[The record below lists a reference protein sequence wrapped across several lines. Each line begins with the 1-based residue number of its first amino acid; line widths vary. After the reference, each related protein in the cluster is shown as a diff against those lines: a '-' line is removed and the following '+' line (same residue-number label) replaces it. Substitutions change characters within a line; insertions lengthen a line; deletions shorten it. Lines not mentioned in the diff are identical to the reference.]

1 MSEARAVPNHHAH
14 HPGFR
19 GVPGFTAA
27 LCFTVGRGAAARL
40 AADRTGVH
48 LGDHVVDIGCG
59 PGTAVREARRRGATA
74 TGVDPAAVMLRVA
87 RRLSRGSGTS
97 WLLGAAEDLPLDDGV
112 ATVAWSLATVHH
124 WQDVA
129 QGLAEVRRVLQT
141 DGRFLVAER
150 RTTPDARGLRSHGW
164 TEAQAEAFGAA
175 CTAAG
180 FADVDVDAARAGRT
194 ATLVVTARRPRDH
207 RL

>member
-1 MSEARAVPNHHAH
+1 MSEAHAVPNHHAH

-19 GVPGFTAA
+19 GVPGLAAA

-40 AADRTGVH
+40 AADRTGVQV
-48 LGDHVVDIGCG
+48 GDHVVDIGCG

-87 RRLSRGSGTS
+87 RLLSRGSGTA
-97 WLLGAAEDLPLDDGV
+97 WAPGAAEALPLDDAV
-112 ATVAWSLATVHH
+112 ATVVWSLATVHH

-129 QGLAEVRRVLQT
+129 QGLAEVRRVLQP

-150 RTTPDARGLRSHGW
+150 RTTPEAKGLRSHGW
-164 TEAQAEAFGAA
+164 TERQAEAFGAA
-175 CTAAG
+175 CTAVG
-180 FADVDVDAARAGRT
+180 FADVEVVAARAART
-194 ATLVVTARRPRDH
+194 ATLVVTARRPKDP